1 MDWTHFLLGIIALS
15 IGALCGWLA
24 ARSRTPLDGQ
34 ARVEVLEKTL
44 ALTTQERERE
54 NAQWQARLADA
65 QRHLHTLQEQHV
77 EENQRTSAQWAQRV
91 AALEQQIADN
101 AQRHL
106 DERRRD
112 STQWAERL
120 EASEHRFREQAAK
133 HAEELQRRSAEELD
147 NAEEEHRI
155 LEALAP
161 VTKHLDAMALK
172 LADMEKAREQQYGA
186 LGEQLAR
193 AQENDEKL
201 RALTSSLNG
210 ALRNSR
216 IRGSWG
222 EAQLRNIVEAAG
234 MVERVDFDVQ
244 VTQRGDESTGRP
256 DMLIHLPGEKII
268 PVDAKVPFE
277 AYIEAQGIAAG
288 VSHAHDL
295 QREQLLTQHAK
306 ALRGHVDELAKR
318 SYWSALP
325 SSPDFVIAF
334 IPSEALLGA
343 ALETDPE
350 LLNYAFSKKVA
361 LVSPVSLWSVMRSIN
376 YAWQQQ
382 LITEEAKE
390 LFDLS
395 RELYG
400 RLATLGTHAESMRK
414 AIERSVSAWNK
425 FAGSLESRVLVTA
438 RKLNSL
444 DEGTLLKALEPIEHV
459 PNALGA
465 PELVGAPELAG
476 APELVDAPAP
486 GSRT

>member
-1 MDWTHFLLGIIALS
+1 MDWTYFFLGMISLAVGTVV
-15 IGALCGWLA
+15 GWLA
-24 ARSRTPLDGQ
+24 ARARTPLDAQG
-34 ARVEVLEKTL
+34 RVEILEKTL

-54 NAQWQARLADA
+54 NTQWQARLADA
-65 QRHLHTLQEQHV
+65 ERHLQTVQQHYL
-77 EENQRTSAQWAQRV
+77 EESQRTTGQWAGRV
-91 AALEQQIADN
+91 AALEQQLSDSE
-101 AQRHL
+101 QRHL
-106 DERRRD
+106 EERRKD
-112 STQWAERL
+112 NTQWAQRL
-120 EASEHRFREQAAK
+120 EASEQRLREQAAA
-133 HAEELQRRSAEELD
+133 HADELQRRSAEDLD

-161 VTKHLDAMALK
+161 VTKHLDAMAVK

-244 VTQRGDESTGRP
+244 VTQRSEDTTGRP

-268 PVDAKVPFE
+268 PLDAKVPFE
-277 AYIEAQGIAAG
+277 AYIEAQSIAPG
-288 VSHAHDL
+288 VSHTHDL
-295 QREQLLTQHAK
+295 QREHLLAQHAK

-318 SYWSALP
+318 SYWSGLP
-325 SSPDFVIAF
+325 TSPDFVIAF

-382 LITEEAKE
+382 LITEEAKD

-400 RLATLGTHAESMRK
+400 RLATLGTHAENMRK
-414 AIERSVSAWNK
+414 AIERSVTSWNK

-444 DEGTLLKALEPIEHV
+444 DEGTVLKALEPIEQM
-459 PNALGA
+459 PNTLGAAEFVDVSEELGA
-465 PELVGAPELAG
+465 PE
-476 APELVDAPAP
+476 
-486 GSRT
+486 